1 MNNTERYQHAQIIR
15 ELNDLF
21 RQSFIGGAVVVTA
34 SIAALGAVAQCAIV
48 AKVRAFDAFDPDNDP
63 FQEHDFGAIE
73 HEGVT
78 VFFKIDYFDRS
89 MSLASED
96 PADPKLT
103 TRVLTIM
110 LASDY

>member
-1 MNNTERYQHAQIIR
+1 MNDIERYQHTQTIR
-15 ELNDLF
+15 ELNDIF
-21 RQSFIGGAVVVTA
+21 RQSFVGGAVVVTA
-34 SIAALGAVAQCAIV
+34 SIAALGSATQCAIV
-48 AKVRAFDAFDPDNDP
+48 AKVRAFNAFDSDNDP

-73 HEGVT
+73 HDGTT

-89 MSLASED
+89 MSWASED
-96 PADPKLT
+96 PADPNLT

>member
-1 MNNTERYQHAQIIR
+1 MNNGERYQHAQTIR

-21 RQSFIGGAVVVTA
+21 RQNFVGGAVVVTA
-34 SIAALGAVAQCAIV
+34 SIAALGAASQCAIV
-48 AKVRAFDAFDPDNDP
+48 AKVRAYDAFDPDNDP
-63 FQEHDFGAIE
+63 FHEHDFGAIE
-73 HEGVT
+73 HEGAT

-89 MSLASED
+89 MSWASED
-96 PADPKLT
+96 PADTNLT